1 MIIQIDKKYANL
13 HLVASKDD
21 TRYILKSVYFNT
33 TDKCAVATDGRKM
46 LQVPIKLNEG
56 DPGIKDPKPF
66 VMAAEDF
73 KRCVADCKRA
83 RMLHIT
89 LWIAPDMRITWEGG
103 YADPMDGTY
112 PNYKQV
118 IPEAKLKPTLT
129 VAFNPEYLM
138 QLKKG
143 LTIKKDVTAIYMQQ
157 DDPNGPLL
165 IGTPDSPE
173 ARAVL
178 MPMRAGNTS
187 RTDKDAPKLFGQTF
201 RSMEELE
208 GEAVRE
214 HIRKNWDQIEAK
226 AIRKLRK
233 DGWTVE
239 PPKKPEN
246 DAQGESDGK
255 MGVVEAMLGVE
266 KGIAE

>member
-1 MIIQIDKKYANL
+1 MIIQIDKKHANL
-13 HLVASKDD
+13 HLIASKDD
-21 TRYILKSVYFNT
+21 TRYIIKSVYFNT

-89 LWIAPDMRITWEGG
+89 LWIAPDMRIAWEGG
-103 YADPMDGTY
+103 YADPMDGKY

-118 IPEAKLKPTLT
+118 IPEANLKPSMT
-129 VAFNPEYLM
+129 VAFNPEFLM

-143 LTIKKDVTAIYMQQ
+143 LTTDKNVTAIYMQQ
-157 DDPNGPLL
+157 DRPEGPLL
-165 IGTPDSPE
+165 VGTPDSPE

-178 MPMRAGNTS
+178 MPMRIGNTS
-187 RTDKDAPKLFGQTF
+187 KNEGNPPQLFGQTF
-201 RSMEELE
+201 RSMEELQ
-208 GEAVRE
+208 GEVIRE
-214 HIRKNWDQIEAK
+214 HIRKNWDEIEAK
-226 AIRKLRK
+226 VVRKLQK
-233 DGWTVE
+233 DGWTAE

-246 DAQGESDGK
+246 DAQGDSDGK
-255 MGVVEAMLGVE
+255 MGVVETMLGVE
-266 KGIAE
+266 KPLTE